1 MSDLHKN
8 CKTTPVNSHV
18 FFIQIHALFT
28 VYRIALLFSMYHI
41 LYNIRSIIQISHFS
55 FFFFCWT
62 GEKLLVSFK
71 NRAWAKCNCIEF
83 KHFNTDAMQ
92 LPSIVYS
99 QYSNVASCFNTIF
112 YSNLFLKSESNIAFS
127 CHTSLIAF
135 ILKQFFNLCFS
146 FLRLTFLKSTS
157 SLVCKMSLNLSS
169 SNCFFMVRFRLYKL
183 SRNAT

>member
-8 CKTTPVNSHV
+8 CKTIPVNSHV
-18 FFIQIHALFT
+18 FFTQIHALFT
-28 VYRIALLFSMYHI
+28 VCHIALLFSMYHI
-41 LYNIRSIIQISHFS
+41 LYNIRFRIQILLFS

-62 GEKLLVSFK
+62 DEKLLVSFK

-83 KHFNTDAMQ
+83 KHFNTDVIQ
-92 LPSIVYS
+92 LSNS
-99 QYSNVASCFNTIF
+99 QYSNVAGCFNTIF
-112 YSNLFLKSESNIAFS
+112 YSNICLKSESNIAFS
-127 CHTSLIAF
+127 CHTSLITF

-169 SNCFFMVRFRLYKL
+169 SNCFFMVRFRLYKF